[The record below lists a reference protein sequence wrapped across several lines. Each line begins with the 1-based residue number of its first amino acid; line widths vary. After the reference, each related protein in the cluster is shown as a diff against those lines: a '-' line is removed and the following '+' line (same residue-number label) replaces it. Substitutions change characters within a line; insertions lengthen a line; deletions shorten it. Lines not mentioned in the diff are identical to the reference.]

1 MTMPLAPSIFVSHG
15 APTFALAQSAPAR
28 ALRAF
33 GVSQPRPDAVVVVSA
48 HWQTPGL
55 RVQAAA
61 SPSTVHDFAGF
72 PEALYRLHYPAPGAP
87 TLAAEVRDL
96 LIAAGLPA
104 ELDATRGFDHGAWV
118 PLLHLLPEAE
128 VPVLQVSLPQS
139 AGPALAHRL
148 GQALRPLR
156 SRGVWVLASGSLTH
170 NLYELQSMASAPAA
184 YAQEF
189 VEGVERAL
197 AHSDIDSLIHY
208 RQRIEGGARAHP
220 SEEHY
225 LPLLV
230 AVGAAAEGER
240 ARPVAEGIEFGV
252 LSMAAYAFGG
262 VERAAAA

>member
-1 MTMPLAPSIFVSHG
+1 MSLAPSLFVSHG

-33 GVSQPRPDAVVVVSA
+33 GAAQPRPSAVVVVSA

-61 SPSTVHDFAGF
+61 QPSTVHDFAGF
-72 PEALYRLHYPAPGAP
+72 PEVLYRLRYPAPGAP

-96 LIAAGLPA
+96 LVAAGLPA
-104 ELDATRGFDHGAWV
+104 QLDPVRGFDHGAWV
-118 PLLHLLPEAE
+118 PLMHLLPEAE
-128 VPVLQVSLPQS
+128 VPVLQVSLPQM
-139 AGPALAHRL
+139 AGPALAHKL
-148 GQALRPLR
+148 GEALRPLR
-156 SRGVWVLASGSLTH
+156 ERGVWVLGSGSLTH
-170 NLYELQSMASAPAA
+170 NLYELQSPQSPPAA
-184 YAQEF
+184 YAQAF

-197 AHSDIDSLIHY
+197 AQGDIDSLIHY

-225 LPLLV
+225 LPLLA
-230 AVGAAAEGER
+230 AVGAAGEGER
-240 ARPVAEGIEFGV
+240 ARRIANGIEFGV

-262 VERAAAA
+262 VQLAVAA